1 MSPRISI
8 RLLAGQPD
16 QRLAVLAGEGHE
28 RAFEALVHR
37 YRRPLLRYCRRMQL
51 PDTRAEDVLQQ
62 AFLQAWTALGRG
74 TEVREVRPWLYR
86 IVHNTALNAMRG
98 NAEEHRELTE
108 TVQIEAALA
117 DESNLQRRI
126 AVRDALAE
134 VAALPRMQ
142 QRAIFLTA
150 IDGQSHDEVARVLG
164 ISEGSLRGLLYR
176 ARATLRAAAAAL
188 TPPSLIGW
196 AAGGVN
202 GTGSSTEWLAT
213 LTSNGA
219 AVGTAGALAK
229 GVVAAI
235 TVGAVA
241 SGAAVVHLR
250 APSPGR
256 ADRAPR
262 AGSAELTAAIRPT
275 ALAMLPSRHARSRPH
290 TDESRRKGSPRARH
304 GRAPARARR
313 EGRDR
318 RRSSGRK
325 QGTGPDADGRPS
337 QGEVA
342 DETEVADRGELD
354 DEHAATT
361 GVGKGSGSPGRTRP
375 SSAGTDGGSGSDQVV
390 TRDLD
395 ESSGKHE
402 EADGATDSAAVSSD
416 TTNGSDAAKSGGSD
430 DR

>member
-1 MSPRISI
+1 MNPRISI

-86 IVHNTALNAMRG
+86 IVHNTALNAMRR

-108 TVQIEAALA
+108 AVEIEAALA
-117 DESNLQRRI
+117 NESNLQRRI
-126 AVRDALAE
+126 AVRDALAD

-142 QRAIFLTA
+142 QRAILLTA

-176 ARATLRAAAAAL
+176 ARATLRGAAAAL
-188 TPPSLIGW
+188 TPPSLIEW

-202 GTGSSTEWLAT
+202 GAGSSTEWLAA

-219 AVGTAGALAK
+219 AAGAAGVLAK
-229 GVVAAI
+229 GVVAAV
-235 TVGAVA
+235 TVGVLA
-241 SGAAVVHLR
+241 SAAAVVHLR
-250 APSPGR
+250 ARSADR

-262 AGSAELTAAIRPT
+262 AGRFEPTAAVAPT
-275 ALAMLPSRHARSRPH
+275 ALTKLPSRHAGSNPRSDASPQA
-290 TDESRRKGSPRARH
+290 SPRARRGRAH
-304 GRAPARARR
+304 GRPRQAD
-313 EGRDR
+313 RDPPR
-318 RRSSGRK
+318 GSGRK
-325 QGTGPDADGRPS
+325 QGTGSDAVEQSP
-337 QGEVA
+337 QGELA
-342 DETEVADRGELD
+342 DAGEVNEVDDRRASGTGE
-354 DEHAATT
+354 A
-361 GVGKGSGSPGRTRP
+361 KGSSAPSRTGR
-375 SSAGTDGGSGSDQVV
+375 SGAGTDGGGGSDQVV
-390 TRDLD
+390 AQAVARDSVK
-395 ESSGKHE
+395 SSGKHE
-402 EADGATDSAAVSSD
+402 ETDDATDSAAVSSD
-416 TTNGSDAAKSGGSD
+416 TTTGPEAVKSGGSD